1 MRENGAR
8 VERERDSSSR
18 AGDREGRL
26 IDGGYKRRLGWKYD
40 VEGNRRLCRARV

>member
-26 IDGGYKRRLGWKYD
+26 IDGGYMLRETDDY
-40 VEGNRRLCRARV
+40 VELEYRAIRY